1 MNDTTERSEAMQK
14 LGAMIKDIR
23 IVMLTT
29 AMPDGTLR
37 ARPMATQEAPFDGD
51 LWFFTGADSS
61 KVHEIEDDQHVS
73 LAYVSTHDNL
83 YLSISGRATVLRD
96 RAKAEQLWTPAMKA
110 WFPGGLDDPDLTL
123 LKVSVEQAEYWD
135 TPSSTM
141 VHIAGFIKAVAT
153 GQRYQ
158 PGENEKIDLEKSA

>member
-1 MNDTTERSEAMQK
+1 MNDTTERSEAVQK
-14 LGAMIKDIR
+14 LGEMIKDIR

-37 ARPMATQEAPFDGD
+37 GRPMATQDAPFDGD
-51 LWFFTGADSS
+51 LWFFAGADSP

-73 LAYVSTHDNL
+73 LAYVSTDDNR

-110 WFPGGLDDPDLTL
+110 WFPGGLDDPDLAL
-123 LKVSVEQAEYWD
+123 LKVTIEQAEYWD
-135 TPSSTM
+135 TASSTM
-141 VHIAGFIKAVAT
+141 VHIAGFIKAMAT

-158 PGENEKIDLEKSA
+158 PGEHEKIELEKTA